1 MKWIVYFLVIF
12 SFSANLASCG
22 SDKKTEKEPAKKD
35 TLNKEEE
42 ELKALNKKIVADPNN
57 PSLYHDRALYFLNHG
72 IYNRSMDDVDRALSL
87 DSTNAEYH
95 FTKGDIFFSLMRFD
109 EATLNFAKTIKIDK
123 EHVNANLKMARIL
136 LYMRQF
142 DDCLK
147 HINIA
152 LKANVNLA
160 EAYFLK
166 GMVFQYAGDSIKAAS
181 SFQTAVEQKA
191 DYYDA
196 YITLGLLHANK
207 KDSLAI
213 QYYQSAL
220 SLRPN
225 SAEALYDL
233 GMYFQDNGQYKRALD
248 AYSKMLAISPNSE
261 IAYYNKGY
269 IYLVYLGE
277 LDNAVSRFDS
287 ALKLNP
293 GYRDAYHNRGLAYRE
308 LQKYPQARA
317 DFRTALQ
324 LDPQF
329 TLSANELD
337 DMDRKK
343 QR

>member
-1 MKWIVYFLVIF
+1 MKAPYFLLILF
-12 SFSANLASCG
+12 FIAQLMFSCG
-22 SDKKTEKEPAKKD
+22 SEEKKVENKTVKD
-35 TLNKEEE
+35 TSKVD
-42 ELKALNKKIVADPNN
+42 ELKKLNSQIAASPNN
-57 PSLYHDRALYFLNHG
+57 SSLYHDRSLYYLNHG
-72 IYNRSMDDVDRALSL
+72 VYSRAMDDVERALKL
-87 DSTNAEYH
+87 DSANAEYH

-109 EATLNFAKTIKIDK
+109 EATINFAKCIQLDK

-142 DDCLK
+142 DDCLN
-147 HINIA
+147 HIDVA

-166 GMVFQYAGDSIKAAS
+166 GMVFQYAGDSAKAAS

-196 YITLGLLHANK
+196 YITLGLLYANK

-220 SLRPN
+220 SLRHN
-225 SAEALYDL
+225 SAEAWYNL
-233 GMYFQDNGQYKRALD
+233 GMYYQENGKYKEALNAYDNMIKTN
-248 AYSKMLAISPNSE
+248 PNAE
-261 IAYYNKGY
+261 MAYYNKGY
-269 IYLVYLGE
+269 VYLIYLGE
-277 LDNAVSRFDS
+277 YQNAISRFDS
-287 ALKLNP
+287 ALHINP
-293 GYRDAYHNRGLAYRE
+293 RYRDAYHNRGLAYRE

-329 TLSANELD
+329 ELSANELD

-343 QR
+343 LK